1 MPRMTT
7 RAPGRYDGEPVRA
20 RADVDQARRE
30 AVGESR
36 MVVLRP
42 TRKLRAILPTSD
54 AVGVSTGALGDWYV
68 NRLVYGHQPLLLLVS
83 AASLLPI
90 VVPAKNARDLPA
102 RLADVVALR
111 LVRLGIAA
119 SLIESER
126 REMMAVQIASANDRS
141 VIGTMVDFAKG
152 IPYYLEAGWK
162 DDDLR
167 AVEDRLAE
175 TPCHAGKR
183 QDLVV
188 FPDRKARELLA
199 ARWAG
204 GTVD

>member
-1 MPRMTT
+1 
-7 RAPGRYDGEPVRA
+7 
-20 RADVDQARRE
+20 
-30 AVGESR
+30 

-42 TRKLRAILPTSD
+42 TRKLRAVLPTSD

-90 VVPAKNARDLPA
+90 VARAKNLQGLPA
-102 RLADVVALR
+102 RLPDVVALR
-111 LVRLGIAA
+111 LERLGIAK

-126 REMMAVQIASANDRS
+126 QALIAVQIGPANDRS

-152 IPYYLEAGWK
+152 ISYYLEPGWK
-162 DDDLR
+162 DEDLR
-167 AVEDRLAE
+167 VIEDRLSE

-188 FPDRKARELLA
+188 FPDKKTRELLA

-204 GTVD
+204 

>member
-1 MPRMTT
+1 
-7 RAPGRYDGEPVRA
+7 
-20 RADVDQARRE
+20 
-30 AVGESR
+30 

-42 TRKLRAILPTSD
+42 TRKLGSVLPTSD
-54 AVGVSTGALGDWYV
+54 ALGVSTGALGDWYV
-68 NRLVYGHQPLLLLVS
+68 NRVVVDHQPLLLLVS

-90 VVPAKNARDLPA
+90 VVRATKVRDLPA
-102 RLADVVALR
+102 RLPEVVAFR
-111 LVRLGIAA
+111 LVRLRIAA

-126 REMMAVQIASANDRS
+126 REMMAVQIATANDRS
-141 VIGTMVDFAKG
+141 VIGMMVDFAKG
-152 IPYYLEAGWK
+152 ISDHLEAGWK

-167 AVEDRLAE
+167 GLEDRLAE

-188 FPDRKARELLA
+188 FPDRKTRELLA

-204 GTVD
+204 QAIH